1 MTCFTN
7 RATVFRAVSE
17 GFYCRLCN
25 ARIKHDDLERH
36 KNSKGHRKMN
46 RRSVL
51 RGFGDGKPKEMA

>member
-36 KNSKGHRKMN
+36 KNSKGHRKMS
-46 RRSVL
+46 RSMM
-51 RGFGDGKPKEMA
+51 RGFGYGKTKEMA